1 MQVEALLKLSQKLNM
16 RAKANEKSGKKIC
29 VKLKDL
35 SNIDTSTLI
44 SNSNTQYGHNHM
56 QFHRILI

>member
-1 MQVEALLKLSQKLNM
+1 MQVEALLKLSQKLKM
-16 RAKANEKSGKKIC
+16 QAKANEKSGKKIC

-44 SNSNTQYGHNHM
+44 SISNTRYGHNHM